1 MRTFHFIHNFLELNP
16 KSSIVLEVMDPKYH
30 VVMNKIS
37 ICSGMMMASIQVVYS
52 YPRILVMGSLEY
64 EYEVVIEQVKE
75 SMYLCLKHLRA
86 AT

>member
-16 KSSIVLEVMDPKYH
+16 KNSIVLEVMDPKYH

-52 YPRILVMGSLEY
+52 YLRSLVMGSL